1 MKKILLSTLIV
12 AGLILPSTSKAM
24 DDACAAEVDKFCGDI
39 VVGQHRV
46 IDCLKAHADN
56 FTPGCKAQLQ
66 ADAKA
71 IKAELKKIGKA
82 CKGDIDQFCA
92 KVEPGQGRIAK
103 CLADNSASLSKGC
116 VTAIKKH

>member
-1 MKKILLSTLIV
+1 MKKVLLSTV
-12 AGLILPSTSKAM
+12 VMAGLLVPATSRAM
-24 DDACAAEVDKFCGDI
+24 DDACAAEVDKFCGDV

-46 IDCLKAHADN
+46 IDCLKAHANN

-103 CLADNSASLSKGC
+103 CLAENSASLSKGC
-116 VTAIKKH
+116 VASIKH